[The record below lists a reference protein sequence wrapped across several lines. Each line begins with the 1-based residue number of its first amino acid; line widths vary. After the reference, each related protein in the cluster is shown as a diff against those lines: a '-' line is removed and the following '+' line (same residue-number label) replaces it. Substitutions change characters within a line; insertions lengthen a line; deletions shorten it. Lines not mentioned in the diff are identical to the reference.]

1 MGTAASF
8 MAVTPSEYSR
18 SFDSRRVAEKPLLKC
33 PTPRTSHVRM
43 SHITRRGFQVI
54 SLCESTG
61 WEAIVRGARSFL
73 RAGGQCRLFVTSAL
87 VMLLSAAVNLLLNHI
102 IATRDV
108 AIKDQSAADT
118 AAAVAAAAA
127 AAAAAAEEDAMAEAA
142 AEARKAGLET
152 SMDAPESR
160 SINSLPPQAAH
171 APGPLD
177 TFGLTVSDNRVE
189 FQLDVPFHAIA
200 PGVCCSVRHGG
211 GVLAA
216 VRPFTPSPASH
227 LLREVRDRCSRGAS
241 TISRILTPRTIARIF
256 PTQLQHSV
264 RVRRSRLG
272 DHVDTLSAAFM
283 LARAFMFTGYLA
295 EAEEHASVCQGMAA
309 ALLHPSARARVRAEA
324 MQAQLLEERGQLQEA
339 EKRQVN
345 CVLIFRE
352 VSINVRA
359 DCSYEQLLDD
369 QLAYFGE
376 IPLLLMLTGDVIATH
391 QHCSARCRAIRR
403 RLSAHVLQIYA
414 GSKKNGVEIRA
425 LLCCKCL
432 VFRVMWG
439 FPGPIQAFLISAAF
453 GRWPPRRCRSRT
465 PPSPC

>member
-1 MGTAASF
+1 
-8 MAVTPSEYSR
+8 
-18 SFDSRRVAEKPLLKC
+18 
-33 PTPRTSHVRM
+33 
-43 SHITRRGFQVI
+43 
-54 SLCESTG
+54 
-61 WEAIVRGARSFL
+61 
-73 RAGGQCRLFVTSAL
+73 
-87 VMLLSAAVNLLLNHI
+87 
-102 IATRDV
+102 
-108 AIKDQSAADT
+108 
-118 AAAVAAAAA
+118 
-127 AAAAAAEEDAMAEAA
+127 
-142 AEARKAGLET
+142 
-152 SMDAPESR
+152 
-160 SINSLPPQAAH
+160 
-171 APGPLD
+171 
-177 TFGLTVSDNRVE
+177 
-189 FQLDVPFHAIA
+189 
-200 PGVCCSVRHGG
+200 
-211 GVLAA
+211 
-216 VRPFTPSPASH
+216 
-227 LLREVRDRCSRGAS
+227 
-241 TISRILTPRTIARIF
+241 
-256 PTQLQHSV
+256 
-264 RVRRSRLG
+264 
-272 DHVDTLSAAFM
+272 M

-414 GSKKNGVEIRA
+414 GSKKKGVEIRA

-465 PPSPC
+465 PPSPRRHMC